1 MSLLEDFSRSLNIA
15 EDLEKEELD
24 EIGRDALEEY
34 QEDLSSRWEWEER
47 NERWMKL
54 ATQVVEEKSWPWEN
68 ASNVKYPLLTTA
80 AVQFHARA
88 YPALVPSG
96 DLVRARVIGF
106 DDTGMK
112 AKKAIRISKHMTY
125 QLMEEMSDW
134 EDDMD
139 KLCIYLPIVGCAFKK
154 TYYSPILGRN
164 VSEFVSAMD
173 LVVNYWAK
181 TLEDC
186 SRKTHILSL
195 SQNDVLERQRAGLY
209 RNVSLQKNTGNSKG
223 IDDEISGLTA
233 PDMDDAPY
241 KVLEQHTWLDLDDDG
256 YKEPYIVTIDEAGTV
271 LRIVARYTPADIS
284 YNAQNEV
291 IKINAEEYFTKF
303 DFIPNPDGGFYGIG
317 FGVLLG
323 PTNDAVNTILNQLID
338 QGTLATTAGGFIG
351 RGARLKKGDTSFQ
364 PNEWKQ
370 VTVTGDDLRKNIFPL
385 PIREPSSTLFNLLG
399 MLLDSGNR
407 LASTTDMMVGE
418 NPGQNQPATTTMAV
432 IEQGMKVFTAIYKR
446 IYRSLKKEYQKLY
459 ELNARYLSPEEYF
472 VVLDPGKEQIAMIG
486 QGDYDLKSMDVVPAA
501 DPNVI
506 TQAQRLAKA
515 QALFDLVQLG
525 TVNPQVATMRML
537 EAQEQPGIAQ
547 LVQMPPQQPNPADVR
562 EDRKLQMDYELRMKE
577 LYLEEVKLVSEL
589 KDKEWQ
595 KNLDA
600 LESILKEKAS
610 LREDF
615 KAAAETQEKGN
626 QYDESGTESIS

>member
-233 PDMDDAPY
+233 SDMDDAPY